1 MNEIIKI
8 KGLRKRF
15 GDNEVLKG
23 ITTSV
28 KQGEVVAIIG
38 PSGCGKST
46 FLRSINLLEEPTE
59 GKILI
64 DGIDLTSWDVDINKM
79 RQRVGMVFQQFN
91 LFPNMTIRRN
101 IMLAPVELGKM
112 TREEADEKATELLSR
127 IGLLD
132 KADSY
137 PDSLSGGQKQRVA
150 IVRALAMNP
159 EVLLFDEPTS
169 ALDLRHQLIVMQA
182 ARSYAKTTGAAV
194 LAIVHDLMLA
204 ARFSDKLLML
214 GDGTIRRFAAP
225 AEVLTPEE
233 LAVVYRVEAAVE
245 RSQEGLLTVIPM
257 TPLDVDDGT
266 HGHGS
271 HPHAHDPA
279 CTHSSSSDQHDHRIR
294 HDDDHPHL

>member
-1 MNEIIKI
+1 MSDLELRVENLNVGFGRRTVLRDISFTVHAGEFICLLGQNAAGKTTLFKAVSNLIASSGRVTLCENGKALPRSAI
-8 KGLRKRF
+8 AYLPQLTQVQSRLTVFEMVMLGLGRRLSWRVTPDIF
-15 GDNEVLKG
+15 EWVDQTLHAMQ
-23 ITTSV
+23 ISHLADRP
-28 KQGEVVAIIG
+28 VA
-38 PSGCGKST
+38 
-46 FLRSINLLEEPTE
+46 
-59 GKILI
+59 
-64 DGIDLTSWDVDINKM
+64 
-79 RQRVGMVFQQFN
+79 
-91 LFPNMTIRRN
+91 
-101 IMLAPVELGKM
+101 
-112 TREEADEKATELLSR
+112 
-127 IGLLD
+127 
-132 KADSY
+132 
-137 PDSLSGGQKQRVA
+137 SLSGGQKQLVFMAQAFVSRP
-150 IVRALAMNP
+150 R
-159 EVLLFDEPTS
+159 VLLLDEPTS